1 MLFALAAVVL
11 YYLFPKRLRQYVL
24 LATSILF
31 YLTYGVRMAGYLAAT
46 ILLTYLFGLW
56 LDRLAAFRPAA
67 ETKEERKRQKRAN
80 DRKKRRVLALSLV
93 LNFASLAL
101 LKYGGFLAAAVNSV
115 LGTELTLPHFLLPLG
130 ISFYIFQTSAYLIDI
145 SRGKHQAERGFLRY
159 ALFVCYFPQL
169 VQGPINR
176 FADLQPQLTEGN
188 DFSWD
193 NIQHGFLRML
203 YGVLKKAM
211 IADTL
216 APIVA
221 KIYGGYA
228 ACPGIIC
235 FLGAALYCIQLYCDF
250 SGGID
255 LMMGI
260 SRLFGISMQENFCRP
275 YFSVSLS
282 DFWRRWHI
290 SLGEWMKDYLFYPLA
305 LSKPFGRL
313 AQFCRRHMPL
323 DAAKCIVP
331 SLCTFLVF
339 LAVGVWQ
346 GPGMA
351 NIAYGLW
358 NGFWMSLAMFRAPIR
373 KHLRLSIGHDRY
385 YKDTQYSLTPHF
397 GQDEITEMLDSG
409 LISIGSHTYDMHQWP
424 PYETVKPAREN
435 MLPLP
440 GESETDYIHAVQTDA
455 AREAETFTAFGIPRP
470 DVLAFPEG
478 AHADL
483 TDVVLR
489 ECGYKVTLTTDESRV
504 NTVVVG
510 LPQTLIDLGRM
521 TVLPGMTDEQL
532 LQYLNERAN

>member
-1 MLFALAAVVL
+1 MPITGLSFLLFALAAVVL
-11 YYLFPKRLRQYVL
+11 YYLFPKRLRQYIL
-24 LATSILF
+24 LAASILF

-101 LKYGGFLAAAVNSV
+101 LKYGGFLAAAVNSM
-115 LGTELTLPHFLLPLG
+115 LGTELPLPHFLLPLG

-145 SRGKHQAERGFLRY
+145 SRGKHRAERSFLRY

-176 FADLQPQLTEGN
+176 FADLQPQLTAGN

-228 ACPGIIC
+228 AYPGIIC

-290 SLGEWMKDYLFYPLA
+290 SLGAWMRDYLFYPFALTRPMQRFGKWATSHWGKHFGRVLPAAVANLLVFAVVGIWHGPQAHYLAWGLYNGLVIALADLLEPAFKKLNTALHIPTESRGWHVFRIVRTFIIVNIGWYFDRNEFVQGCIYLRNTFTDFNLSALAANAPGAFAAVSGPAWGLVIISTLLVFAHSVLKEQGRDPYAEVQRLPLA
-305 LSKPFGRL
+305 LRWGL
-313 AQFCRRHMPL
+313 YY
-323 DAAKCIVP
+323 
-331 SLCTFLVF
+331 LVIF
-339 LAVGVWQ
+339 MVL
-346 GPGMA
+346 
-351 NIAYGLW
+351 
-358 NGFWMSLAMFRAPIR
+358 
-373 KHLRLSIGHDRY
+373 LSFICVN
-385 YKDTQYSLTPHF
+385 
-397 GQDEITEMLDSG
+397 
-409 LISIGSHTYDMHQWP
+409 
-424 PYETVKPAREN
+424 ETVGF
-435 MLPLP
+435 L
-440 GESETDYIHAVQTDA
+440 Y
-455 AREAETFTAFGIPRP
+455 
-470 DVLAFPEG
+470 
-478 AHADL
+478 
-483 TDVVLR
+483 
-489 ECGYKVTLTTDESRV
+489 
-504 NTVVVG
+504 
-510 LPQTLIDLGRM
+510 
-521 TVLPGMTDEQL
+521 
-532 LQYLNERAN
+532 ANF